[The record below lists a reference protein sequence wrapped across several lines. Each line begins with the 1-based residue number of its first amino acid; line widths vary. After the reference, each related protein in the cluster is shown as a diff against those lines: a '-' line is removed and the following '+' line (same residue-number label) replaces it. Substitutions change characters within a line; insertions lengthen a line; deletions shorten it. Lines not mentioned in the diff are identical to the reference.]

1 MIEVYPFA
9 GYQVAVLGLGKSGL
23 ASARALMESGAEVW
37 AWDDNE
43 DSRARARAEDI
54 PLVDLNNADLREAT
68 TLVIS
73 PGIPHTHP
81 TPHPVATKAK
91 EAGLEL
97 ICDVELLARCQREAS
112 YIGITGTNGKSTTTA
127 LIGHVL
133 THAKRAVQVGGN
145 IGTPVLMLEPLGPAG
160 AFVLEMSSYQLEL
173 VPTMVFDGA
182 VLLNISADHLDR
194 HGGMD
199 GYIAAKRTIFRR
211 QTSPRFAVIGIDDDI
226 CASIYADLVQAGDQ
240 IVIPISGRGGVQGG
254 VYAQRGGLWDARHG
268 EPVRIAS
275 LADCPA
281 LPGAHNAQNAAAA
294 AAVALQIGIDAKTIA
309 AALKSFPG
317 LPHRQERVLEKDGV
331 VFVNDSKA
339 TNADAAARALG
350 CYEKI
355 RWIAGG
361 RAKEG
366 GIDPLRP
373 LFARIAKAYL
383 IGEAAEGF
391 AKTLGEVPHAL
402 CGTLEA
408 AVKQAWNDARNDGG
422 GVILLAPACASWDQF
437 KSFEHR
443 GDVFRDLA
451 KRLAGE
457 GSAAA

>member
-23 ASARALMESGAEVW
+23 ATARALKESGAEVW

-43 DSRARARAEDI
+43 DSRAKAREADI
-54 PLVDLNNADLREAT
+54 PLVDLHGADLREAT

-81 TPHPVATKAK
+81 APHPVAAKAK

-97 ICDVELLARCQREAS
+97 ICDIELLARSQREAA
-112 YIGITGTNGKSTTTA
+112 YIGVTGTNGKSTTTA

-133 THAKRAVQVGGN
+133 NHAKRAVQVGGN
-145 IGTPVLMLEPLGPAG
+145 IGTPALMLEPLGPMG
-160 AFVLEMSSYQLEL
+160 SFVLEMSSYQLEL
-173 VPTMVFDGA
+173 VPTIVFDGA
-182 VLLNISADHLDR
+182 VLLNISPDHLDR
-194 HGGMD
+194 HGGME

-268 EPVRIAS
+268 EPVRIAPLS
-275 LADCPA
+275 ECPA

-294 AAVALQIGIDAKTIA
+294 AAVALQIGIPAKTIA
-309 AALKSFPG
+309 EALRSFPG
-317 LPHRQERVLEKDGV
+317 LPHRQERVLEKEGV
-331 VFVNDSKA
+331 LFVNDSKA

-350 CYEKI
+350 CYDKI

-366 GIDPLRP
+366 GIESLRP
-373 LFARIAKAYL
+373 YFPRIAKAYL

-391 AKTLGEVPHAL
+391 AKTLGDVPHAI
-402 CGTLEA
+402 CGTLDT
-408 AVKQAWNDARNDGG
+408 AVEQAWRDSRGEG

-443 GDVFRDLA
+443 GDTFRGLA

>member
-23 ASARALMESGAEVW
+23 ASARALMASGAEVW

-43 DSRARARAEDI
+43 DSRAHARAAGV
-54 PLVDLNNADLREAT
+54 PLVDLNDVDLREAT

-81 TPHPVATKAK
+81 APHPVATKAK

-145 IGTPVLMLEPLGPAG
+145 IGTPVLMLEPLGPTG

-173 VPTMVFDGA
+173 VPTIVFDGA
-182 VLLNISADHLDR
+182 VLLNISPDHLDR

-199 GYIAAKRTIFRR
+199 GYVAAKRTIFRR
-211 QTSPRFAVIGIDDDI
+211 QTSPRFAVIGIDDDV

-268 EPVRIAS
+268 EPVRIAT

-309 AALKSFPG
+309 AALKTFPG

-331 VFVNDSKA
+331 LFVNDSKA

-366 GIDPLRP
+366 GIESLRP
-373 LFARIAKAYL
+373 LFPRVAKAYL
-383 IGEAAEGF
+383 IGEAARDF
-391 AKTLGEVPHAL
+391 AKTLGGVSHAL
-402 CGTLEA
+402 CGTLDA
-408 AVKQAWNDARNDGG
+408 AVEQAWKDARAEGG

-443 GDVFRDLA
+443 GDVFRGLA
-451 KRLAGE
+451 KRLAGD

>member
-23 ASARALMESGAEVW
+23 ATARALLASGAEVL

-43 DSRARARAEDI
+43 DGRAKAREAEI
-54 PLVDLNNADLREAT
+54 PLVDLHSADLREAT

-81 TPHPVATKAK
+81 APHPVAAKATK
-91 EAGLEL
+91 AGLEL
-97 ICDVELLARCQREAS
+97 VCDIELLARSQREAS
-112 YIGITGTNGKSTTTA
+112 YIGVTGTNGKSTTTA

-145 IGTPVLMLEPLGPAG
+145 IGTPALMLEPLGPAG

-173 VPTMVFDGA
+173 VPSIVFDGA
-182 VLLNISADHLDR
+182 VLLNISPDHLDR

-199 GYIAAKRTIFRR
+199 GYVAAKRSIFRR
-211 QTSPRFAVIGIDDDI
+211 QTSPRFAVIGIDDDV

-254 VYAQRGGLWDARHG
+254 VYAQRGGLWDSRHG
-268 EPVRIAS
+268 EPARIAALS
-275 LADCPA
+275 DCPA
-281 LPGAHNAQNAAAA
+281 LPGSHNAQNAAAA
-294 AAVALQIGIDAKTIA
+294 AAVALQIGVPPKTIA
-309 AALKSFPG
+309 ETLKSFPG
-317 LPHRQERVLEKDGV
+317 LPHRQERVLKKDGV
-331 VFVNDSKA
+331 LFVNDSKA

-366 GIDPLRP
+366 GIESLRP
-373 LFARIAKAYL
+373 LFGRIAKAYL
-383 IGEAAEGF
+383 IGEAAGDF
-391 AKTLGEVPHAL
+391 ARTLGAVPHAL
-402 CGTLEA
+402 CGTLDK
-408 AVKQAWNDARNDGG
+408 AVAQAWNDARGEG

-451 KRLAGE
+451 KRLAGA

>member
-1 MIEVYPFA
+1 VIEVYPFA

-23 ASARALMESGAEVW
+23 ATARALMESGVEVW

-43 DSRARARAEDI
+43 DARAKARDAEI
-54 PLVDLNNADLREAT
+54 PLVDLAAVDLRELT
-68 TLVIS
+68 TLVMS

-81 TPHPVATKAK
+81 APHPVAARAK

-145 IGTPVLMLEPLGPAG
+145 IGTPALMLEPLGPTG
-160 AFVLEMSSYQLEL
+160 SFVLEMSSYQLEL
-173 VPTMVFDGA
+173 VPTIVFDGA
-182 VLLNISADHLDR
+182 VLLNISPDHLDR
-194 HGGMD
+194 HGGME

-240 IVIPISGRGGVQGG
+240 IVVPVSGRGGVQGG
-254 VYAQRGGLWDARHG
+254 VYAQRGGLWDSRHG
-268 EPVRIAS
+268 EPTRIAT
-275 LADCPA
+275 LAECPA

-294 AAVALQIGIDAKTIA
+294 AAVALQIGIPAKTIA
-309 AALKSFPG
+309 EALKSFPG

-366 GIDPLRP
+366 GIDSLRP
-373 LFARIAKAYL
+373 YFPRIAKAYL

-391 AKTLGEVPHAL
+391 ARALGDVPHAI
-402 CGTLEA
+402 CGTLDN
-408 AVKQAWNDARNDGG
+408 AVDQAWRDARGEG

-451 KRLAGE
+451 KRLAGA

>member
-23 ASARALMESGAEVW
+23 AAARALRDSGAEVW

-43 DSRARARAEDI
+43 DSRAKARAEEI
-54 PLVDLNNADLREAT
+54 PLVDLNEADLREAT

-81 TPHPVATKAK
+81 SPHPVAAKAK
-91 EAGLEL
+91 EAGLEI
-97 ICDVELLARCQREAS
+97 ICDIELLARSQREAA
-112 YIGITGTNGKSTTTA
+112 YIGVTGTNGKSTTTA

-133 THAKRAVQVGGN
+133 THANRAVQVGGN
-145 IGTPVLMLEPLGPAG
+145 IGTPALMLEPLGPTG
-160 AFVLEMSSYQLEL
+160 SFVLEMSSYQLEL
-173 VPTMVFDGA
+173 VPTIVFDGA
-182 VLLNISADHLDR
+182 VLLNISPDHLDR
-194 HGGMD
+194 HGGME

-211 QTSPRFAVIGIDDDI
+211 QTSPRFAVIGIDDDV

-240 IVIPISGRGGVQGG
+240 VVIPISGRGGVQGG

-268 EPVRIAS
+268 DPVRIAT

-294 AAVALQIGIDAKTIA
+294 AAVALQIGIPAKTIA
-309 AALKSFPG
+309 EALKSFPG
-317 LPHRQERVLEKDGV
+317 LPHRQERVLEKNGV

-366 GIDPLRP
+366 GIESLRP
-373 LFARIAKAYL
+373 LFGRIAKAYL
-383 IGEAAEGF
+383 IGEAAEDF
-391 AKTLGEVPHAL
+391 ARTLGDVPHTA
-402 CGTLEA
+402 CGTLDKA
-408 AVKQAWNDARNDGG
+408 IAQAWADAKDDG

-451 KRLAGE
+451 RKLAGD

>member
-1 MIEVYPFA
+1 LIELYPFA
-9 GYQVAVLGLGKSGL
+9 GYPVAVLGLGKSGL
-23 ASARALMESGAEVW
+23 AAAKALAASGAEVW

-43 DSRARARAEDI
+43 DARAKARAEEI
-54 PLVDLNNADLREAT
+54 NLVDLNAVDLAELT

-81 TPHPVATKAK
+81 APHPVAGRAK
-91 EAGLEL
+91 GAGLEL
-97 ICDVELLARCQREAS
+97 ICDVELLARSQREAS
-112 YIGITGTNGKSTTTA
+112 YLGITGTNGKSTTTA
-127 LIGHVL
+127 LLGHIL
-133 THAKRAVQVGGN
+133 ATAKRAVQVGGN
-145 IGTPVLMLEPLGPAG
+145 IGTPVVLLEPLGPTG
-160 AFVLEMSSYQLEL
+160 SFVLEMSSYQLEL
-173 VPTMVFDGA
+173 VPTIVFDGA
-182 VLLNISADHLDR
+182 VLLNIAADHLDR

-199 GYIAAKRTIFRR
+199 GYVAAKRTIFRR
-211 QTSPRFAVIGIDDDI
+211 QTSPRFAVVGIDDDI
-226 CASIYADLVQAGDQ
+226 SASIYAELVQAGDQ
-240 IVIPISGRGGVQGG
+240 IVIPISGKGGVQGG

-275 LADCPA
+275 LADATA

-294 AAVALQIGIDAKTIA
+294 AAVALQIGVAPKTIA
-309 AALKSFPG
+309 EALKSFPG

-331 VFVNDSKA
+331 LFVNDSKA

-366 GIDPLRP
+366 GIESLRP
-373 LFARIAKAYL
+373 YFARIAKAYL
-383 IGEAAEGF
+383 IGEAADAF
-391 AKTLGEVPHAL
+391 AETLDAVPHAM
-402 CGTLEA
+402 CGTLDTA
-408 AVKQAWNDARNDGG
+408 IAQAWNDAKEAGG
-422 GVILLAPACASWDQF
+422 GVVLLAPACASWDQF

-443 GDVFRDLA
+443 GDAFRA
-451 KRLAGE
+451 AARKLAGQ

>member
-23 ASARALMESGAEVW
+23 AAARALRDSGAEVW

-43 DSRARARAEDI
+43 DSRAKARAEEI
-54 PLVDLNNADLREAT
+54 PLVDLNEADLREAT

-81 TPHPVATKAK
+81 SPHPVAAKAK
-91 EAGLEL
+91 EAGLEI
-97 ICDVELLARCQREAS
+97 ICDIELLARSQREAA
-112 YIGITGTNGKSTTTA
+112 YIGVTGTNGKSTTTA

-145 IGTPVLMLEPLGPAG
+145 IGTPALMLEPLGPTG
-160 AFVLEMSSYQLEL
+160 SFVLEMSSYQLEL
-173 VPTMVFDGA
+173 VPTIVFDGA
-182 VLLNISADHLDR
+182 VLLNISPDHLDR
-194 HGGMD
+194 HGGME

-211 QTSPRFAVIGIDDDI
+211 QTSPRFAVIGIDDDV

-240 IVIPISGRGGVQGG
+240 VVIPISGRGGVQGG

-268 EPVRIAS
+268 DPARIAT

-294 AAVALQIGIDAKTIA
+294 AAVALQIGIPAKTIA
-309 AALKSFPG
+309 EALKSFPG
-317 LPHRQERVLEKDGV
+317 LPHRQERVLEKNGV

-366 GIDPLRP
+366 GIESLRP
-373 LFARIAKAYL
+373 LFGRIAKAYL
-383 IGEAAEGF
+383 IGEAAEDF
-391 AKTLGEVPHAL
+391 ARTLGDVPHTA
-402 CGTLEA
+402 CGTLDKA
-408 AVKQAWNDARNDGG
+408 IAQAWADAKDDG

-451 KRLAGE
+451 RKLAGD

>member
-1 MIEVYPFA
+1 LIEVYPFA

-23 ASARALMESGAEVW
+23 ATARALMASGVEVM
-37 AWDDNE
+37 AWDDDA
-43 DSRARARAEDI
+43 DSRAKAREAGI
-54 PLVDLNNADLREAT
+54 PLVDLNAADLREAT

-81 TPHPVATKAK
+81 APHPVATKAK

-97 ICDVELLARCQREAS
+97 ICDIELLARCQREAN
-112 YIGITGTNGKSTTTA
+112 YIGVTGTNGKSTTTA
-127 LIGHVL
+127 LIGHIL
-133 THAKRAVQVGGN
+133 AEAKRAAQVGGN
-145 IGTPVLMLEPLGPAG
+145 IGTPVLMLEPLGPTG
-160 AFVLEMSSYQLEL
+160 SFVLEMSSYQLEL
-173 VPTMVFDGA
+173 VPTIVFDGA
-182 VLLNISADHLDR
+182 VLLNISPDHLDR

-226 CASIYADLVQAGDQ
+226 CASIYADLVQTGDQ

-254 VYAQRGGLWDARHG
+254 VYAQRGGLWDSRHG

-294 AAVALQIGIDAKTIA
+294 AALALQIGVQPKTIA

-317 LPHRQERVLEKDGV
+317 LKHRQERVLEKDGV

-350 CYEKI
+350 CYDKI

-366 GIDPLRP
+366 GIESLRAH
-373 LFARIAKAYL
+373 FGRVAKAYL
-383 IGEAAEGF
+383 IGESAEDF
-391 AKTLGEVPHAL
+391 ARTLGDTPHAL
-402 CGTLEA
+402 CGTLDNAVAEA
-408 AVKQAWNDARNDGG
+408 WRDAREAGG
-422 GVILLAPACASWDQF
+422 GVVLLAPACASWDQF

-451 KRLAGE
+451 QRLARE

>member
-9 GYQVAVLGLGKSGL
+9 GYRVAVLGLGKSGL
-23 ASARALMESGAEVW
+23 ATARALIASGAEVW
-37 AWDDNE
+37 AWDDSE
-43 DSRARARAEDI
+43 DSRAKAREAEI

-81 TPHPVATKAK
+81 APHPVAAKAK
-91 EAGLEL
+91 EAGLE
-97 ICDVELLARCQREAS
+97 IVCDIELLARSQREAS
-112 YIGITGTNGKSTTTA
+112 YIGVTGTNGKSTTTA

-145 IGTPVLMLEPLGPAG
+145 IGTPALMLEPLGPTG
-160 AFVLEMSSYQLEL
+160 SFVLEMSSYQLEL
-173 VPTMVFDGA
+173 VPSIVFDGA
-182 VLLNISADHLDR
+182 VLLNISPDHLDR
-194 HGGMD
+194 HGGMA

-211 QTSPRFAVIGIDDDI
+211 QTSPRFAVIGIDDDV

-240 IVIPISGRGGVQGG
+240 IVIPVSGRGGVQGG

-268 EPVRIAS
+268 DPVRIAS
-275 LADCPA
+275 LSDCPA

-294 AAVALQIGIDAKTIA
+294 AAVALRIGVPPKTIA
-309 AALKSFPG
+309 EALKSFPG

-331 VFVNDSKA
+331 LFVNDSKA

-366 GIDPLRP
+366 GIESLRP
-373 LFARIAKAYL
+373 LFGRIAKAYL
-383 IGEAAEGF
+383 IGEAAGDF
-391 AKTLGEVPHAL
+391 ARALGAVPHAL
-402 CGTLEA
+402 CGTLDK
-408 AVKQAWNDARNDGG
+408 AVAQAWNDARDGG

-443 GDVFRDLA
+443 GDAFRGLA
-451 KRLAGE
+451 KSLAGE